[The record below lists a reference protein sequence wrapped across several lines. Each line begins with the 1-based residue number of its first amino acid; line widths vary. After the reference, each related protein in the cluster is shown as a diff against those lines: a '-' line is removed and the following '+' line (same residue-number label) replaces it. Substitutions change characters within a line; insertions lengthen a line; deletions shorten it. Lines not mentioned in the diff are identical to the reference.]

1 MKTQIGLSKSM
12 QVAQTLEREIRS
24 GQVLHGDLLASE
36 AELMRRF
43 SVSRNTVRKG
53 LEQLA
58 RQGMITTRSGIGSF
72 VTYDGQMIDNALGW
86 TLALAREESEI
97 ETRLLDLSRGASAL
111 GADKLGSGMA
121 DALCL
126 DRLRVLSETG
136 LGISLERSRLPWQ
149 TAFEEVL
156 RQGLPDG
163 SLSRVLAN
171 SGLGV
176 ASGEEWAEV
185 LPSLSEDDAALM
197 ARPAGTP
204 MLLMKR
210 LTRSAGGTVIEY
222 VESLLD
228 PERFGLHLT
237 F

>member
-1 MKTQIGLSKSM
+1 MKTPVGLSKSM

-24 GQVLHGDLLASE
+24 GQIPHGDLLASE
-36 AELMRRF
+36 AALMRRF

-86 TLALAREESEI
+86 TLALAREESAI
-97 ETRLLDLSRGASAL
+97 ETRVLDLSRGASVL
-111 GADKLGSGMA
+111 GEDKLGGAMG
-121 DALCL
+121 DALRL
-126 DRLRVLSETG
+126 DRLRVLSASG
-136 LGISLERSRLPWQ
+136 LGISLERSRLPWL
-149 TAFEEVL
+149 APFAAVLEE
-156 RQGLPDG
+156 GLPDG
-163 SLSRVLAN
+163 SLNRVLAE
-171 SGLGV
+171 SGLQV
-176 ASGEEWAEV
+176 ACGEEWAEV
-185 LPSLSEDDAALM
+185 LPALSAADAAIM
-197 ARPAGTP
+197 ARPASTP

-210 LTRSAGGTVIEY
+210 LTRSADGAVIEY

-228 PERFGLHLT
+228 PDRFGLHLT

>member
-1 MKTQIGLSKSM
+1 MKNPVGLSKSM

-24 GQVLHGDLLASE
+24 GQIPHGDLLASE
-36 AELMRRF
+36 AALMRRF

-97 ETRLLDLSRGASAL
+97 VTRVLDISRGASAL
-111 GADKLGSGMA
+111 GAEKLGDGMA
-121 DALCL
+121 DALRL
-126 DRLRVLSETG
+126 DRLRVLSESG

-149 TAFEEVL
+149 AAFQEVL
-156 RQGLPDG
+156 AQGLPDG
-163 SLSRVLAN
+163 SLNRVLVE
-171 SGLGV
+171 SGVNV

-185 LPSLSEDDAALM
+185 LPSLSEADAVLM

-210 LTRSAGGTVIEY
+210 LTRNASGQVIEY